1 MKILYN
7 ESTILERCQD
17 VLSEYMELLNRIGE
31 DVPYEIDELEEE
43 ISQYIKMQKSRLDI
57 DNWYNKNDKK

>member
-17 VLSEYMELLNRIGE
+17 VISEYMELLNRIGE

-57 DNWYNKNDKK
+57 DNWYNQNDKK

>member
-7 ESTILERCQD
+7 ESTILQRCQD

-57 DNWYNKNDKK
+57 DNWYNQHDKK

>member
-57 DNWYNKNDKK
+57 DNWYNQNDKK

>member
-1 MKILYN
+1 
-7 ESTILERCQD
+7 
-17 VLSEYMELLNRIGE
+17 MELLNRIGE

-57 DNWYNKNDKK
+57 DNWYNQNDKK